1 MKADL
6 EKLAQG
12 IRPTTEAES
21 RATGLADADAGLVE
35 QRINRLRR
43 IADEMGDLPAREALW
58 HYARAVDDMHGEI
71 ESEMRASVEQ
81 RSLGVLDAAKG
92 LADLGGQVPEAVL
105 AHRRWLAENHDALQ
119 SSNEFVDQHGLPLG
133 EHWERDEGADVY
145 KLEPTTP
152 EEQRARGLARFTKPK
167 DVDAKEME

>member
-1 MKADL
+1 M
-6 EKLAQG
+6 LA
-12 IRPTTEAES
+12 P
-21 RATGLADADAGLVE
+21 
-35 QRINRLRR
+35 
-43 IADEMGDLPAREALW
+43 
-58 HYARAVDDMHGEI
+58 
-71 ESEMRASVEQ
+71 
-81 RSLGVLDAAKG
+81 
-92 LADLGGQVPEAVL
+92 
-105 AHRRWLAENHDALQ
+105 RRWLAENHDALQ